1 MPDFLHT
8 FIRLIN
14 WASVRPETMT
24 ARGRVEETAAPLPSG
39 SARMSASVCWACS
52 AVTQIFGT
60 SATPTKPRT
69 VSNLACPAAG
79 NPHSISLRGP

>member
-39 SARMSASVCWACS
+39 SARMSASLLGLLRRYPDLRH
-52 AVTQIFGT
+52 I
-60 SATPTKPRT
+60 
-69 VSNLACPAAG
+69 G
-79 NPHSISLRGP
+79 NPHHAQNRVELGLASRREPA